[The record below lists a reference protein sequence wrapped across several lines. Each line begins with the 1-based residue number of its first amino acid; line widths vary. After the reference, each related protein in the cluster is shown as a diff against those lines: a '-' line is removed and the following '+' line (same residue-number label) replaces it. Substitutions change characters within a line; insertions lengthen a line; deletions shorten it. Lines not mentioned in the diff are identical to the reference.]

1 MRKLLLIFSVLIF
14 LVSCKDKDKIPKGVL
29 PEKKMQAVMWDM
41 IRAGE
46 FLNGFVLN
54 KDTLMDKAAESQKW
68 YNKIYQIHRI
78 TKSDFDKSYAWYQDH
93 PLLMKVILDS
103 LSKKQVWER
112 KPAQITV
119 SADSVNRKD
128 TPVTRGPNK
137 RIFDSLGRKRILKKK
152 FTAK

>member
-119 SADSVNRKD
+119 SADSVNRRD
-128 TPVTRGPNK
+128 TPVIKAPNK